1 MSLEHRAKKWAP
13 VFRNSD
19 ATTNSAALPATPPRI
34 GRLAVQVGLA
44 FALAMG
50 VAGGIA
56 FLAARYQLMQ
66 EADEALAHESRKLI
80 LKGYPNDSAT
90 LAQRVIA
97 RRAQKILASRGHI
110 VYAPDGRLLADGL
123 DIPPLPDGYAETI
136 YRDHSRKWHQGRA
149 LSLRLPDGGH
159 LVIVEHSEVDA
170 TMREMMLI
178 GLIALIVVGG
188 LAGVTAAWVLT
199 RQIAQRLD
207 LSVGAADAIAQG
219 DLSRRISLDGLDGI
233 FATQAGS
240 LNHMLDRMEQ
250 MVRSQRHFA
259 SHLAHDLRTPLTRL
273 RGLLQAE
280 ADAATTDR
288 PLLDKAE
295 RECRS
300 IIAIFDALLR
310 LSEIEAGR
318 RPTAMAPLALDEAI
332 LDVAETMEP
341 VIADAG
347 SQLALAPLP
356 PATVL
361 ADAGLVQQLLVNLL
375 DNIAL
380 HTPAGTQASVALA
393 VERHEATI
401 TIADN
406 GPGILPPER
415 ERVVRPYESGKPT
428 PRRDNS
434 MGSGLGLAIAQAIMR
449 FHNGALELVDNR
461 PGLMVRLRFPVSN

>member
-1 MSLEHRAKKWAP
+1 MPLGAAAFPAP
-13 VFRNSD
+13 
-19 ATTNSAALPATPPRI
+19 PPRI

-44 FALAMG
+44 FALAMS

-56 FLAARYQLMQ
+56 FLAARYQLMN

-110 VYAPDGRLLADGL
+110 VYGPDGRLLADGL

-136 YRDHSRKWHQGRA
+136 YRDHSHKWHQGRA
-149 LSLRLPDGGH
+149 LSQRLPDGGR

-178 GLIALIVVGG
+178 GLIALVVAGG
-188 LAGVTAAWVLT
+188 LGGIGAAWLLT
-199 RQIAQRLD
+199 RQIARRLD
-207 LSVGAADAIAQG
+207 LSVSTADAIAQG
-219 DLSRRISLDGLDGI
+219 DLSRRVSLEGLDGI
-233 FATQAGS
+233 FATQAAS

-250 MVRSQRHFA
+250 MMRSQRQFA

-273 RGLLQAE
+273 RGLLQAD
-280 ADAATTDR
+280 ASHTDAAGR
-288 PLLDKAE
+288 QLLDKAE

-300 IIAIFDALLR
+300 IISIFDALLR

-318 RPTAMAPLALDEAI
+318 HPTAMAPLALDEVI

-347 SQLALAPLP
+347 SHLALAPLP
-356 PATVL
+356 PAMVM
-361 ADAGLVQQLLVNLL
+361 ADPGLVQQLLVNLL

-380 HTPAGTQASVALA
+380 HTPAGTRASVALA
-393 VERHEATI
+393 VEHEQATI

-406 GPGILPPER
+406 GPGIVPPDR
-415 ERVVRPYESGKPT
+415 ERVVRPFERGHDT
-428 PRRDNS
+428 LRRDNT

-449 FHNGALELVDNR
+449 FHNGALELADNR
-461 PGLMVRLRFPVSN
+461 PGLMVRLRFPVSG

>member
-1 MSLEHRAKKWAP
+1 MCCAP
-13 VFRNSD
+13 ICAARRRRF
-19 ATTNSAALPATPPRI
+19 SAPPPRI

-44 FALAMG
+44 FALAMS

-56 FLAARYQLMQ
+56 FLAARYQLMD

-110 VYAPDGRLLADGL
+110 VYGPDGRLLADGL

-149 LSLRLPDGGH
+149 LSQRLPDGGR

-178 GLIALIVVGG
+178 GLIALVVAGG
-188 LAGVTAAWVLT
+188 LGGVGAAWLLT
-199 RQIAQRLD
+199 RQIARRLD
-207 LSVGAADAIAQG
+207 LSVSTADAIAQG
-219 DLSRRISLDGLDGI
+219 DLSRRVSLEGLDGI
-233 FATQAGS
+233 FATQAAS

-250 MVRSQRHFA
+250 MMRSQRQFA

-273 RGLLQAE
+273 RGLLQA
-280 ADAATTDR
+280 DASHTDTAGR
-288 PLLDKAE
+288 QLLDKAE

-300 IIAIFDALLR
+300 IISIFDALLR

-318 RPTAMAPLALDEAI
+318 HPTAMAPLALDEVI

-347 SQLALAPLP
+347 SHLALAPCP
-356 PATVL
+356 
-361 ADAGLVQQLLVNLL
+361 
-375 DNIAL
+375 
-380 HTPAGTQASVALA
+380 
-393 VERHEATI
+393 
-401 TIADN
+401 
-406 GPGILPPER
+406 
-415 ERVVRPYESGKPT
+415 RPW
-428 PRRDNS
+428 
-434 MGSGLGLAIAQAIMR
+434 
-449 FHNGALELVDNR
+449 
-461 PGLMVRLRFPVSN
+461 